1 MGIFENCLLASDI
14 DDTLLSSNTV
24 NPVNI
29 EKIEYFMSEGGYFS
43 LATGRS
49 VTAVSI
55 VLDKLKRVSP
65 CVVANGCMIYDY
77 ENNKPL
83 HEEYVPESDYF
94 ITKKVLENFPK
105 VGIEINTGNRIFT
118 LNRTEA
124 TDKHQIYEKLE
135 TTVISFDEVAKYKWN
150 KSFFA
155 PESEEA
161 RAELNKY
168 ISQFET
174 KSDFFNTIA
183 NVNNDIR
190 YYFEQVPRGVSK
202 ASTILKLA
210 DILGI
215 PKGRIFTIGDYYN
228 DVEMLKM
235 ADISAAVADSPDDVK
250 SCADYITC
258 SCKDGAVADFIDYL
272 AKKFGNIPK
281 KGLI

>member
-94 ITKKVLENFPK
+94 ITKFIRATEFSPLTEQKRP
-105 VGIEINTGNRIFT
+105 INTRFMRNW
-118 LNRTEA
+118 
-124 TDKHQIYEKLE
+124 KQ
-135 TTVISFDEVAKYKWN
+135 
-150 KSFFA
+150 
-155 PESEEA
+155 P
-161 RAELNKY
+161 
-168 ISQFET
+168 
-174 KSDFFNTIA
+174 
-183 NVNNDIR
+183 
-190 YYFEQVPRGVSK
+190 
-202 ASTILKLA
+202 
-210 DILGI
+210 
-215 PKGRIFTIGDYYN
+215 
-228 DVEMLKM
+228 
-235 ADISAAVADSPDDVK
+235 
-250 SCADYITC
+250 
-258 SCKDGAVADFIDYL
+258 
-272 AKKFGNIPK
+272 
-281 KGLI
+281 